1 MRLVRLR
8 PPPRSGVPA
17 YSGRDYLGECGAA
30 VLAARIR
37 NYWSERGVVVQVWI
51 DAADMNGVWSVR
63 STLTGTER

>member
-1 MRLVRLR
+1 
-8 PPPRSGVPA
+8 
-17 YSGRDYLGECGAA
+17 